1 MPETYHGGLAVL
13 PGAVLGLVVG
23 RRGRFC
29 GRAGEFTRLGDVG
42 LRDVGLSSA
51 RQSNAGLRN
60 ANTRNADHS
69 EAVGW
74 PCSSS
79 LNASLT
85 PLRVLDTLDSAC
97 VDMAC
102 MSCCV
107 GVMGAAD
114 GAVVAYVRECFAGRG
129 WGFRR

>member
-51 RQSNAGLRN
+51 RQSKKK
-60 ANTRNADHS
+60 DFI
-69 EAVGW
+69 V
-74 PCSSS
+74 CYK
-79 LNASLT
+79 
-85 PLRVLDTLDSAC
+85 C
-97 VDMAC
+97 QKK
-102 MSCCV
+102 
-107 GVMGAAD
+107 
-114 GAVVAYVRECFAGRG
+114 
-129 WGFRR
+129 

>member
-60 ANTRNADHS
+60 ANTRNADHG

-79 LNASLT
+79 LTAPLAL
-85 PLRVLDTLDSAC
+85 LRVPWTLFTAPELARC
-97 VDMAC
+97 A
-102 MSCCV
+102 
-107 GVMGAAD
+107 
-114 GAVVAYVRECFAGRG
+114 CFAVLA
-129 WGFRR
+129 